1 MQIGQTLDD
10 LETAA
15 RPKPEAKVVRAKFG
29 QPTTSA
35 DRAARIAA
43 TPQVPAAEMDRARD
57 AVVTDLTQ
65 RRAPQPT
72 EETSRERFRRALELE
87 RAMAA
92 GGGITPEQ
100 QRWLSVYQTSPEYG
114 GERQVWESFGDSV
127 FG

>member
-1 MQIGQTLDD
+1 LKTL
-10 LETAA
+10 
-15 RPKPEAKVVRAKFG
+15 RI
-29 QPTTSA
+29 PTLS
-35 DRAARIAA
+35 ISKLHC
-43 TPQVPAAEMDRARD
+43 ARD

-65 RRAPQPT
+65 RRVVQPA

-92 GGGITPEQ
+92 GGDVTPEQ
-100 QRWLSVYQTSPEYG
+100 QRWLSVYQTGPEYG